1 LELRKTAEILK
12 EAQKVARLG
21 HWEWNPQTNEVLW
34 SDEIFRILGYDQK
47 TTTADFDLWFDMIH
61 PSDLH
66 SANKFVEDTLKGKQV
81 LSTEY
86 RIVRQDGEIRHLLVK
101 GTTTF
106 DERNQPSRI
115 LGVMQDITERAQ
127 AEQENEQLL
136 EAVTQQREELR
147 ALNTRAAEADEI
159 ERQRIAKE
167 LHDQIGQNMSALS
180 INLNILQN
188 RVSET
193 DANLIKKIDD
203 SLNLVDET
211 TDGIRNVMADL
222 HPTVLDD
229 YGLLPALNWLAE
241 RVGERT
247 GLRIDVT
254 SKNLKEE
261 RLNPKVEMQLF
272 RITQESLN
280 NISRHARAKRVTIAL
295 KQLEHFL
302 QLSIADDGIGFDVD
316 HQQKSGENGWGLR
329 IMRERAEAIGGRFR
343 VESAPRGP
351 GQAGEAGRGSKV
363 IVELDN

>member
-1 LELRKTAEILK
+1 
-12 EAQKVARLG
+12 
-21 HWEWNPQTNEVLW
+21 
-34 SDEIFRILGYDQK
+34 
-47 TTTADFDLWFDMIH
+47 
-61 PSDLH
+61 
-66 SANKFVEDTLKGKQV
+66 
-81 LSTEY
+81 
-86 RIVRQDGEIRHLLVK
+86 
-101 GTTTF
+101 
-106 DERNQPSRI
+106 
-115 LGVMQDITERAQ
+115 
-127 AEQENEQLL
+127 
-136 EAVTQQREELR
+136 
-147 ALNTRAAEADEI
+147 
-159 ERQRIAKE
+159 
-167 LHDQIGQNMSALS
+167 
-180 INLNILQN
+180 
-188 RVSET
+188 
-193 DANLIKKIDD
+193 
-203 SLNLVDET
+203 
-211 TDGIRNVMADL
+211 
-222 HPTVLDD
+222 VLDD